1 MSEENRLNVP
11 AARVAAQIQALDS
24 RLDDMRQRSRIAAD
38 ADLLELGPAT
48 ASELLRA
55 RRDERDQE
63 HQALVD
69 ERADLLVQLELLD
82 DD

>member
-1 MSEENRLNVP
+1 VSEEHRLNVP
-11 AARVAAQIQALDS
+11 AARVAAQIRALDG
-24 RLDDMRQRSRIAAD
+24 RLDAMQQRSRMAAD
-38 ADLLELGPAT
+38 ADLLELGPAA
-48 ASELLRA
+48 ASELLRT

-63 HQALVD
+63 HQALLD